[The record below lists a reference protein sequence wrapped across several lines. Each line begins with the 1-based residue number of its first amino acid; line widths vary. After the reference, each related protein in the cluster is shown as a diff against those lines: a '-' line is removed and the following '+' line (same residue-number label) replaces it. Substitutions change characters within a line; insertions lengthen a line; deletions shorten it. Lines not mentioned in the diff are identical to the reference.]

1 MSHRAAITTP
11 VEKSPTQRKRIPS
24 PKGRKRTVAGSA
36 SGKSDDVFG
45 LFDRDPDALGKKLS
59 MAFHEAKRKAISA
72 NQFRGPAS
80 TS

>member
-1 MSHRAAITTP
+1 MSHRAAVTTP
-11 VEKSPTQRKRIPS
+11 VEKTPPQRKRIPT
-24 PKGRKRTVAGSA
+24 PKGKKRPVAGPA
-36 SGKSDDVFG
+36 GGKSDDVFG

-72 NQFRGPAS
+72 NQLTERAS